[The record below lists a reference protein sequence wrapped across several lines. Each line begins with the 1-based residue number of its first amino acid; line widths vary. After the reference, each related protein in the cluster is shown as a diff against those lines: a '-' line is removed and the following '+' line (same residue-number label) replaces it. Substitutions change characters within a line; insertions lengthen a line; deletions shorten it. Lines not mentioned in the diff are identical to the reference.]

1 MSSTQTRPTKVEE
14 SRPSV
19 STRRSGYVVA
29 VVVNAAMIF
38 VVLNLLDWG
47 VPPFLTEQFTLLVPL
62 IVLSLVASMAANSA
76 YLLYDPPWFK
86 SLCQV
91 GISVISLA
99 VAIRMFQVFPF
110 DFTGYGDEWTSVTRI
125 VVVVAMAGSALSVL
139 AESLKLLSLLT
150 RR

>member
-86 SLCQV
+86 SPCQV

-139 AESLKLLSLLT
+139 AESLKLLSRLT